1 MESRIASGATAGS
14 DPDEAELLAG
24 LRAGD
29 PQAYESIVRRFGGRM
44 LAVAR
49 RILMN
54 EDDAHDTVQEAF
66 IAALRGMS
74 GFAGESRLST
84 WLHRIT
90 VNAALMRL
98 RRASRR
104 QERTIETL
112 LPRFLDDG
120 HQAEPASEWQG
131 SAEQMAQRAEVREQV
146 RAGIEQLPEPY
157 RVVLK
162 LRDIEELTTD
172 DTARLLAIAPGAV
185 KVRLHRAR
193 QALRNLL
200 DARLRG
206 GVL

>member
-1 MESRIASGATAGS
+1 MEPRIASGATAGS

-49 RILMN
+49 RILVN
-54 EDDAHDTVQEAF
+54 EDDAHDAVQEAF

-104 QERTIETL
+104 QERSIETL

-120 HQAEPASEWQG
+120 HQAEPAAEWQG

-172 DTARLLAIAPGAV
+172 DTARLLAIAPGAA